1 MDAAQHGDG
10 SSGGRRHAPGQW
22 STVWVAPL
30 EGEPFVVTE
39 STDLL
44 VEAPNWTDDGRLIVN
59 GGGRLWSLPPTHGAG
74 LSPIDIQGVARLNND
89 HVLAP
94 NGEDVYVTSDDGHL
108 YVAPLSGGPA
118 RRITADRPVR
128 HYLHGVSPDGAT
140 LAFVEI
146 PCDHDG
152 RDPQGR
158 LGLVPA
164 AGGEVTHLDTG
175 DGHLDGPEF
184 TPDGEWIVFN
194 SDAFTTEP
202 GHAQLGRIRIDGTG
216 LERLVESDTVDWFP
230 HVSPDGRF
238 ASYVSFP
245 PGTIGHPADVPVV
258 VTVVSTDD
266 WSTPIQTYSVFGG
279 QGTLNVNS
287 WSPDSDALAFVE
299 YPTRE

>member
-1 MDAAQHGDG
+1 MNAAQQSESG
-10 SSGGRRHAPGQW
+10 GGRRHAPGQW

-30 EGEPFVVTE
+30 EGDPFVVLE

-44 VEAPNWTDDGRLIVN
+44 VEAPNWSGDGRLVVN

-74 LSPIDIQGVARLNND
+74 LSPIAIDGVSKLNND

-94 NGEDVYVTSDDGHL
+94 NGDDVFVTSDDGHL
-108 YVAPLSGGPA
+108 YVAPLSGGTA
-118 RRITADRPVR
+118 RRLTDDRSVR
-128 HYLHGVSPDGAT
+128 HYLHGVSSDGAT
-140 LAFVEI
+140 LAFVEL

-158 LGLVPA
+158 LGLVSA
-164 AGGEVTHLDTG
+164 AGGEVRHIDTG

-194 SDAFTTEP
+194 SDAFTDEP
-202 GHAQLGRIRIDGTG
+202 GHAQLGRVRVDGSG

-230 HVSPDGRF
+230 HLSPDGRF

-245 PGTIGHPADVPVV
+245 PGTIGHPADVPVTV
-258 VTVVSTDD
+258 NVVSTED
-266 WSTPIQTYSVFGG
+266 WSTPIQSYQVFGG

-299 YPTRE
+299 YPLRE